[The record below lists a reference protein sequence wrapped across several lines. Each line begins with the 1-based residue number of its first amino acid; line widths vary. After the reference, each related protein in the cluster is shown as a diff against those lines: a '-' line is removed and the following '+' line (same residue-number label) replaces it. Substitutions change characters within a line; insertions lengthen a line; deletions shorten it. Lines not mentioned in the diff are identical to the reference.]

1 MKKKTQDIQWQRV
14 RFKANKVWLAM
25 TPDGQSIVQ
34 NGKVL
39 IKYQLDQEHEYWVYP
54 QSIQAL
60 DSDLANTESS
70 SATVRPKPRPNQ
82 RTDTSH
88 NVDQESQKV
97 IKIYTD
103 GAASGNPGPSG
114 IGVLLQY
121 GTHEKEIS
129 RFIGTATNNIAELQ
143 AIHVG
148 LSELKDTRLPVR
160 LYTDSAYAH
169 GVLTLGWKAK
179 KNQALISAIKSQ
191 MATLKD
197 LKIIKVKG
205 HAGEEG
211 NERADRLATS
221 AIREGS
227 GDR

>member
-1 MKKKTQDIQWQRV
+1 MGKKTQDIQWQRV

-25 TPDGQSIVQ
+25 APDGQSIVQ

-60 DSDLANTESS
+60 DSDLADTESS
-70 SATVRPKPRPNQ
+70 SAMVHPKPQTNQ
-82 RTDTSH
+82 RTDTSR
-88 NVDQESQKV
+88 NVDQDSQKV
-97 IKIYTD
+97 ISIYTD
-103 GAASGNPGPSG
+103 GAASGNPGPAG

-121 GTHEKEIS
+121 GTHAKEIS
-129 RFIGTATNNIAELQ
+129 RFIGTATNNIAELE
-143 AIHVG
+143 AIRVG
-148 LSELKDTRLPVR
+148 LGELKDTSLPVR

-179 KNQALISAIKSQ
+179 KNKALISAIQAQ
-191 MATLKD
+191 MVSFKD

-211 NERADRLATS
+211 NERADHLATS
-221 AIREGS
+221 AIKKGQN
-227 GDR
+227 DR

>member
-1 MKKKTQDIQWQRV
+1 MKKIPPEIQWQRV
-14 RFKANKVWLAM
+14 RFKTNKVWLAM
-25 TPDGQSIVQ
+25 TAEGQTIVQ

-39 IKYQLDQEHEYWVYP
+39 IKYQLDQDHEYWVYP

-60 DSDLANTESS
+60 EADSPNTEAS
-70 SATVRPKPRPNQ
+70 SAVLPSKPSPNQ
-82 RTDTSH
+82 KPETSKAL
-88 NVDQESQKV
+88 NQGSQRV
-97 IKIYTD
+97 VSIYTD
-103 GAASGNPGPSG
+103 GAASGNPGPAG

-129 RFIGTATNNIAELQ
+129 KFIGAATNNIAELE
-143 AIHVG
+143 AIRVA

-179 KNQALISAIKSQ
+179 KNKALIGSIKQ
-191 MATLKD
+191 IMATLKD
-197 LKIIKVKG
+197 LKLIKVKG
-205 HAGEEG
+205 HAGDEG

-221 AIREGS
+221 AIKKGNQ
-227 GDR
+227 